1 MFWSS
6 ARETQET
13 WLALATDHGKYR
25 PLYVWQLWI
34 NVMTF
39 LQCSL
44 IIVLD
49 VICSCSWH
57 ALLMPGIT
65 KTHNKPYRSNCREKT
80 PQQNFE
86 GEPQTMTKCGH
97 IGNLTTVTPTKVS
110 WNTHAHHEWQW
121 AAAHQWVPTDFT
133 SPMTVGVDFK
143 YTTIRPNPREW
154 NIIQNNCILSSCCI
168 PEAQTRRIHHTG
180 INPRTVYTK
189 WSITIVNQINS
200 AA

>member
-13 WLALATDHGKYR
+13 WLALATDHGKYI

-65 KTHNKPYRSNCREKT
+65 KTHNKPYLSNCREKT

-86 GEPQTMTKCGH
+86 GEPQTMTKCAH
-97 IGNLTTVTPTKVS
+97 IGNLTTVTPNKSVLEHSCSSWIAVS
-110 WNTHAHHEWQW
+110 SSSSVSPHWL
-121 AAAHQWVPTDFT
+121 HQPHDCWCRFQVYNNLPKT
-133 SPMTVGVDFK
+133 SRVK
-143 YTTIRPNPREW
+143 
-154 NIIQNNCILSSCCI
+154 
-168 PEAQTRRIHHTG
+168 HHTKQLHSEFLLHS
-180 INPRTVYTK
+180 RSTK
-189 WSITIVNQINS
+189 KKTPSHWYKP
-200 AA
+200 